1 MGLGKRV
8 QFGQYTHSTIRQLQ
22 HTTADT
28 TSHCKQYQWR
38 KRAESSFGYCKD
50 ANVHAHSRTKHA
62 TTLEL
67 RTKTHFAEATHCP
80 KFAVADLS

>member
-1 MGLGKRV
+1 MGLRKRFK
-8 QFGQYTHSTIRQLQ
+8 FGQYTNSAIRELQ

-38 KRAESSFGYCKD
+38 KRAESSLGYCKD
-50 ANVHAHSRTKHA
+50 ANVHAHSRTKHP

-67 RTKTHFAEATHCP
+67 RAKTHFAEATHGP
-80 KFAVADLS
+80 NFTVIDLS